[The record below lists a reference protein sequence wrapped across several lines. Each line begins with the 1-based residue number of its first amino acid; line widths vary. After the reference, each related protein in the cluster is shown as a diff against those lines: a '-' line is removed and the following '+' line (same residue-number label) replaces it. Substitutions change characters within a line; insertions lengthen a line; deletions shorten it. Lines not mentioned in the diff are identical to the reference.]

1 KTECLQTYKIH
12 LSFLSKLHLDQD
24 YSCEVV
30 GSWNTWYGDQDQAGK
45 YICLTGGSGNFE
57 FCFWK
62 EPSPRL
68 GQDILKI
75 HSYKLK
81 ARAIKYRQENDE
93 AVGGFF
99 SQVGDLYEVH
109 HLWGDPEM
117 RPKTFLLKEGWD
129 SSVYFTGRREHTHTP
144 QNL

>member
-45 YICLTGGSGNFE
+45 YAPMRYSAGYPTLDE
-57 FCFWK
+57 YL
-62 EPSPRL
+62 EL